1 MKKNVFQNHK
11 KIIFFFSIF
20 AKIFGQ
26 ENEKFSFEF
35 VMAGE
40 RADEFINK
48 AIELDK
54 DYLFTYFCRGLK
66 NQYLNIDMKL
76 AVKDFDLAIELGDKT
91 GFALYYKALILFE
104 KDKKTACELIV
115 RAKELNNYMALNF
128 TKCN

>member
-1 MKKNVFQNHK
+1 MK
-11 KIIFFFSIF
+11 KIIFFFFIF

-26 ENEKFSFEF
+26 ETAQENAKIAFEF

-54 DYLFTYFCRGLK
+54 DYPFTYVCRGLQ
-66 NQYLNIDMKL
+66 NQYLNSDMKL

-104 KDKKTACELIV
+104 KDKKSACELIM